1 MPERRRSQFK
11 STLNRAAARASLPRR
26 CQRRPG
32 AGQVTPGPTRR
43 PPAVRRVWS
52 DSHSGP
58 GFGTVTP
65 ARPAAADRESHRRRH
80 GYGAPSTV
88 SDRDSHGPVRHG
100 HSGPARRAQ
109 AATGSAT
116 VPLPRY
122 HQWFNL
128 NRQGLGTSSDS
139 SAAEPAPAGP
149 QSDGHG
155 VNSWHGRAGPG
166 RYHWHASA
174 TGTAAVIQRCSY
186 LKIGNLFASR
196 P

>member
-65 ARPAAADRESHRRRH
+65 ARPAAAARESHRRRH
-80 GYGAPSTV
+80 GHGAPSLSTV

-139 SAAEPAPAGP
+139 SAAEPAR
-149 QSDGHG
+149 
-155 VNSWHGRAGPG
+155 GRSP
-166 RYHWHASA
+166 
-174 TGTAAVIQRCSY
+174 TVTV
-186 LKIGNLFASR
+186 
-196 P
+196 